1 MVIIE
6 KEIDDVISCSEKDY
20 EKFKKKYPKANV
32 KYDKK
37 NGEIIS
43 YNSKDTRNIEDF
55 LNKNPLKE
63 ELDYSNLQSFKN
75 SILEIISEDVN
86 LDLVDK
92 NLLKI
97 SAFSEKQRG
106 DLLKNEIQYIADFD
120 IFGKGVEINC
130 SIEIKTTWKKRTET
144 SKTLTYYGKINGKK
158 FSGTDTF

>member
-1 MVIIE
+1 
-6 KEIDDVISCSEKDY
+6 
-20 EKFKKKYPKANV
+20 
-32 KYDKK
+32 
-37 NGEIIS
+37 
-43 YNSKDTRNIEDF
+43 
-55 LNKNPLKE
+55 
-63 ELDYSNLQSFKN
+63 LDYSNLQSFKN

-130 SIEIKTTWKKRTET
+130 SIEIKTSWKKRTET

-158 FSGTDTF
+158 FSGTETF